1 MKEIK
6 WFKAQALLFAAFLL
20 LPSSLYAKTAGKVIF
35 VKGQLFAVDG
45 GGKKKILKR
54 RSSFDEGVTLIT
66 GPKSRAQV
74 RFVDKALLS
83 LKPNSSLKVS
93 VYRKYDPEKNESDR
107 AVLNLVKGGFRTLTG
122 SIGKDNINAYKVE
135 TPAASIGIRGTNYEI
150 AQESRDT
157 FVIGVYEGT
166 IRVEN
171 AVGALELGDS
181 ANYSYSRIQPSESPL
196 GLLKPPTLLS
206 VVPPL
211 AEDSDSEESSEE
223 SNEKTDSEKTDDSE
237 KSEGKNKKD
246 EESADLEGFKQEEK
260 EPPSAET
267 ASLESELIEIEIK
280 TEAQAEVAE
289 TVLENFQE
297 TLDEAVE
304 KVIEESEEAESSE
317 NWVDFD
323 NPYLGIPTASTTN
336 SFAAVG
342 ITQKEW
348 DLNQAKGIGATV
360 AGAVPEEAF
369 LVTPSAI
376 SAFDFSSSSVS
387 FSIQYKIQGQSAT
400 SVTINL
406 NTNLTSV
413 QAIVNEFNSQFT
425 SNSAPFEAYLFN
437 EDGVD
442 KMEIAALE
450 TDSLFLDH
458 FYISGLTAS
467 SAQDNALGNIASF
480 NSGNQAF
487 WRYNSDVDL
496 GLGSL
501 DTNGTAVFFGTDT
514 RDSDNTNFEMAYRRP
529 NPRDICTSL
538 LAALGTGCDV
548 MLTKVG
554 DRTNIAWG
562 YWVLDGTHPA
572 ERTDNES
579 GTAVTYQETDG
590 LGFWIA
596 AEPADANQLTGTVS
610 FSASLSCNPFDSME
624 CIGAGYLD
632 DLSTENNRENAY
644 LVKDV
649 TVGFTADFTN
659 NTITNGT
666 LVANG
671 VTDFDQVGETTIAQW
686 NVTFSGDISG
696 SQFDS
701 ETVDGNFTS
710 PTMGALNC
718 TSCVTGEVG
727 GLFVDPG
734 DKAVGAFQLR
744 TTGNP
749 GAYEVFGSGIFV
761 TDKQ

>member
-6 WFKAQALLFAAFLL
+6 WIKALTLLFSAFFLFTL
-20 LPSSLYAKTAGKVIF
+20 NLHAKEAGKVIF
-35 VKGQLFAVDG
+35 VKGQLIAIDDS
-45 GGKKKILKR
+45 GKKKTLKR
-54 RSSFDEGVTLIT
+54 RSGFDEGVTLIT

-74 RFVDKALLS
+74 RFIDKALLS

-93 VYRKYDPEKNESDR
+93 VYRTHDPEKNEPER

-122 SIGKDNINAYKVE
+122 SIGKDNVNAYKVE

-150 AQESRDT
+150 AQENKDT
-157 FVIGVYEGT
+157 FVVGVYEGA

-171 AVGALELGDS
+171 AVGALDLGDS
-181 ANYSYSRIQPSESPL
+181 ANFSYSRMQPYEPPL
-196 GLLKPPTLLS
+196 GLLKPPSLLS

-211 AEDSDSEESSEE
+211 AEESSEQTD
-223 SNEKTDSEKTDDSE
+223 NEKTDNEKTA
-237 KSEGKNKKD
+237 GKNKKD
-246 EESADLEGFKQEEK
+246 KESKNLEGFKQKEK
-260 EPPSAET
+260 EPPSSIT

-289 TVLENFQE
+289 TILENFQE
-297 TLDEAVE
+297 TLDEVVE
-304 KVIEESEEAESSE
+304 QVIEEAESIDGWI
-317 NWVDFD
+317 NFD
-323 NPYLGIPTASTTN
+323 NPYLRIPTASTTN
-336 SFAAVG
+336 SFATVG
-342 ITQKEW
+342 ITQEEW

-369 LVTPSAI
+369 LVSPSALT
-376 SAFDFSSSSVS
+376 AFDFSSSSVS
-387 FSIQYKIQGQSAT
+387 FSIQYKVQGQSAT
-400 SVTINL
+400 SITINL

-413 QAIVNEFNSQFT
+413 QAVVDEFNSQFS
-425 SNSAPFEAYLFN
+425 SNSAPFEAFLFN

-450 TDSLFLDH
+450 SDSVFLDH

-501 DTNGTAVFFGTDT
+501 DASSTAVFFGTDT
-514 RDSDNTNFEMAYRRP
+514 RDSDNANFEIAYRRP
-529 NPRDICTSL
+529 NPRDICSSL

-562 YWVLDGTHPA
+562 YWVLDGTYPA
-572 ERTDNES
+572 EKTDNES
-579 GTAVTYQETDG
+579 GSAVTYQETDG

-596 AEPADANQLTGTVS
+596 AEPADANQLVGTAN
-610 FSASLSCNPFDSME
+610 FSASLSCNPFDSMQ
-624 CIGAGYLD
+624 CMGAGYLD

-659 NTITNGT
+659 NMITSGT

-671 VTDFDQVGETTIAQW
+671 VADFGQVSETTIAQW
-686 NVTFSGDISG
+686 NITFSGDISG

-727 GLFVDPG
+727 GLFVNPG